1 MKQFAIA
8 LTGGLGLAYTVAF
21 AMSWGWQKRN
31 QQRIEALRL
40 EEQQALEQQ
49 LLEAVAEA
57 GKQLQKQVRGSTNSA
72 FRPAMGWSGPRCRL
86 RIDSKG
92 VFSSQSGHRAL
103 QQEARPCTGDD
114 RASLS
119 IGGLIAAAS
128 AGDC

>member
-57 GKQLQKQVRGSTNSA
+57 GKQLQKQVREHQQRLPPCHGLDPGI
-72 FRPAMGWSGPRCRL
+72 FPGPRCRL
-86 RIDSKG
+86 
-92 VFSSQSGHRAL
+92 
-103 QQEARPCTGDD
+103 TW
-114 RASLS
+114 
-119 IGGLIAAAS
+119 
-128 AGDC
+128 